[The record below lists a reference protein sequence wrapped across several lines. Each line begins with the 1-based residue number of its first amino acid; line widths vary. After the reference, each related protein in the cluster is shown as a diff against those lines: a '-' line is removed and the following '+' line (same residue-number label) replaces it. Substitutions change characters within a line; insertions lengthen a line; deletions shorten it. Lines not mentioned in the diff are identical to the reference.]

1 MPLLPPRSS
10 SKLSRR
16 SEARGTRQPRH
27 LMARHHMT
35 GRLKHG
41 QPRNVE
47 CDPKAEAA
55 LVRLVPVP
63 VLVPVPALV
72 LVPVL
77 LPVLLLLL
85 ALQRLPW

>member
-1 MPLLPPRSS
+1 
-10 SKLSRR
+10 
-16 SEARGTRQPRH
+16 
-27 LMARHHMT
+27 MARHHMT

-55 LVRLVPVP
+55 LVRLVLVPVLVPAPVP
-63 VLVPVPALV
+63 VLVLV
-72 LVPVL
+72 LVVL
-77 LPVLLLLL
+77 KL